1 MKLNE
6 LKDNNGARNKSK
18 RLGRGIGSGKGKTSG
33 KGHKGQN
40 ARSGVAVRSF
50 EGGQMPI
57 YMRLPKRGFKNT
69 LALEFAE
76 INLSD
81 LQRAIDNGVNPDD
94 ISATSLVVAGIVK
107 NPKDGI
113 KLLGR
118 GELTAKANI
127 KISAVSAA
135 AKSAVEKAGGSVT
148 VMTEIEFRKEKAGI
162 KDAKVGN
169 VKPAVAKKTK
179 VKTAEK

>member
-6 LKDNNGARNKSK
+6 IRDNNGARSKSK

-40 ARSGVAVRSF
+40 ARSGVAVRTF

-57 YMRLPKRGFKNT
+57 YMRLPKRGFTNT
-69 LALEFAE
+69 LAKEYAE

-81 LQRAIDNGVNPDD
+81 IQDAFDAKL
-94 ISATSLVVAGIVK
+94 ISGDVTATSLVVAGVIK
-107 NPKDGI
+107 NPKDGV

-118 GELTAKANI
+118 GELTAKVNL
-127 KISAVSAA
+127 KISGASKRAQEV
-135 AKSAVEKAGGSVT
+135 VEAAGGSISILSD
-148 VMTEIEFRKEKAGI
+148 IEYRNERAAL
-162 KDAKVGN
+162 KDAKASN
-169 VKPAVAKKTK
+169 VKAAVLKKAT
-179 VKTAEK
+179 TEKSE